1 LEDRRKVL
9 LDQQPFDY
17 KEIKDNKIQI
27 FFNGRLIKILHG
39 SAYRKFK
46 KIEVARDTFKIQ
58 LFLAKETG
66 QFKHGNERHHSKKDS
81 M

>member
-1 LEDRRKVL
+1 LSSIRHRRTIGKQWYINKNKGRSLEDRRKVL

-46 KIEVARDTFKIQ
+46 K
-58 LFLAKETG
+58 
-66 QFKHGNERHHSKKDS
+66 N
-81 M
+81 